1 MNEEKPLSE
10 LILKMMDSYQ
20 LSDKLIQTR
29 VRNDWETIMGK
40 TIARN
45 TGKISI
51 YQRTLFLEILSA
63 PLKNDLYYHEK
74 IVVEKVNQFAGKS
87 VIDKIKIK

>member
-29 VRNDWETIMGK
+29 VRNEWETIMGK

-74 IVVEKVNQFAGKS
+74 IVVEKVNQFAGNS

>member
-1 MNEEKPLSE
+1 
-10 LILKMMDSYQ
+10 MMDSYQ

-29 VRNDWETIMGK
+29 VRNEWETIMGK

>member
-29 VRNDWETIMGK
+29 VRNEWETIMGK

-74 IVVEKVNQFAGKS
+74 IVVEKVNQFASKS

>member
-1 MNEEKPLSE
+1 
-10 LILKMMDSYQ
+10 MMDSYQ

-29 VRNDWETIMGK
+29 VRNEWETIMGK

-51 YQRTLFLEILSA
+51 YRRTLFLEILSA

>member
-1 MNEEKPLSE
+1 
-10 LILKMMDSYQ
+10 MMDSYQ

>member
-10 LILKMMDSYQ
+10 LILKMMDSYK

-29 VRNDWETIMGK
+29 VRNEWETIMGK

>member
-29 VRNDWETIMGK
+29 VRKEWENIMGK

-87 VIDKIKIK
+87 VIDNIKIK

>member
-29 VRNDWETIMGK
+29 VRNEWETIMGK